1 MNILYNIAMAATG
14 WGMHLASPWHHKAKL
29 TVQGQARTI
38 PYLKETLDPDG
49 GYIWIHAASLGEF
62 EQGRPLIEKIREE
75 QPDAKILLSFY
86 SPSGYEVRK
95 SYDKVDAVC
104 YMPVDTPRRVKE
116 FLDVVR
122 PKMAIFVKYEFWGNF
137 LEQLKQRNVPTY
149 IISSIFRPNQSFF
162 KPWGGMF
169 RKMLGCFSYLYVQ
182 DYESRELLHG
192 IGIDNVTVCGDTRL
206 DRVLQIKAQAKEFPE
221 IAAMTSGDKLTL
233 VMGSSWQPDEDI
245 IIPYFNSHP
254 EMKLIIAPHEF
265 DESRLDAMMARIKRP
280 VARYT
285 KLDQVDDPSQL
296 DCMIIDCFGI
306 LSSLYRYGDVAYVG
320 GGFGSGIHN
329 VPEAAVYGI
338 PVIFGPRH
346 EKFREALE
354 LKECGGGFA
363 INNASQCNDIL
374 DRLLG
379 DTNAL
384 KQAGSAASN
393 YITTHTGA
401 TDRIFN
407 DLFQEKDSK
416 NFVD

>member
-1 MNILYNIAMAATG
+1 MNFLYNIAMAATG
-14 WGMHLASPWHHKAKL
+14 WGMHLASPWHHKARL

-38 PYLKETLDPDG
+38 SYLKETLDPQG

-169 RKMLGCFSYLYVQ
+169 RKMLGFFTHLYVQ
-182 DYESRELLHG
+182 DDESRELLHG

-401 TDRIFN
+401 TDRIYIE
-407 DLFQEKDSK
+407 LFIK
-416 NFVD
+416 

>member
-1 MNILYNIAMAATG
+1 MNLLYNIAMAATG

-29 TVQGQARTI
+29 TVQGQARTV

-104 YMPVDTPRRVKE
+104 YMPVDTPPRVKE
-116 FLDVVR
+116 FLDVVK

-169 RKMLGCFSYLYVQ
+169 RKMLTCFTHLYVQ
-182 DYESRELLHG
+182 DEESRELLHG
-192 IGIDNVTVCGDTRL
+192 IGVDNVTVCGDTRL
-206 DRVLQIKAQAKEFPE
+206 DRVLQIRAQAKEFPA
-221 IAAMTSGDKLTL
+221 ISQMVVGSKNVM

-245 IIPYFNSHP
+245 VIPYFNSHP
-254 EMKLIIAPHEF
+254 EIKLIIAPHEF
-265 DESRLDAMMARIKRP
+265 DENRLEAMMARIKRP

-285 KLDQVDDPSQL
+285 QLEGIDPATL

-306 LSSLYRYGDVAYVG
+306 LSSLYRYGTIAYVG

-338 PVIFGPRH
+338 PVIFGPKH
-346 EKFREALE
+346 EKFKEAVE
-354 LKECGGGFA
+354 LNACGGGFA
-363 INNASQCNDIL
+363 ISDAHQCHEVL
-374 DRLLG
+374 DKFLG
-379 DTNAL
+379 DKQAL
-384 KQAGSAASN
+384 EDAGSAAIN
-393 YITTHTGA
+393 YIEAHTGA
-401 TDRIFN
+401 TQQIYN
-407 DLFQEKDSK
+407 DLF
-416 NFVD
+416 

>member
-1 MNILYNIAMAATG
+1 MSATG
-14 WGMHLASPWHHKAKL
+14 WGLRLASPWHHKARL
-29 TVQGQARTI
+29 TMQGQARTV

-75 QPDAKILLSFY
+75 QPNAKILLSFY

-95 SYDKVDAVC
+95 GYEKVDAVC
-104 YMPVDTPRRVKE
+104 YLPIDTPRRVKA
-116 FLDVVR
+116 FLDIVKPV
-122 PKMAIFVKYEFWGNF
+122 MAIFVKYEFWGNY
-137 LEQLKQRNVPTY
+137 LEQLKSRNVPTY
-149 IISSIFRPNQSFF
+149 IISSIFRPSQVFF

-169 RKMLGCFSYLYVQ
+169 RKMLQCFTHLYVQ
-182 DYESRELLHG
+182 DDESRELLHA
-192 IGIDNVTVCGDTRL
+192 IKVDNVSVCGDTRL
-206 DRVLQIKAQAKEFPE
+206 DRVLQVKAQAQDFPA
-221 IAAMTSGDKLTL
+221 IAAMTAGDRPTL
-233 VMGSSWQPDEDI
+233 VMGSSWEPDEDI

-265 DESRLDAMMARIKRP
+265 DENRLTALMARIERP

-285 KLDQVDDPSQL
+285 QLQGKDPAML
-296 DCMIIDCFGI
+296 DCLIVDCFGI

-354 LKECGGGFA
+354 LKDCGGAFA
-363 INNASQCNDIL
+363 IDNARQCSHTL

-379 DTNAL
+379 DHGAL
-384 KQAGSAASN
+384 KQAGAAASN
-393 YITTHTGA
+393 YINTHTGA
-401 TDRIFN
+401 TERIFKG
-407 DLFQEKDSK
+407 LFRINAQELVSK
-416 NFVD
+416 

>member
-1 MNILYNIAMAATG
+1 MNFLYNIAMAATG

-29 TVQGQARTI
+29 TVQGQARTV

-116 FLDVVR
+116 FLDVVK

-182 DYESRELLHG
+182 DDESRELLHG
-192 IGIDNVTVCGDTRL
+192 IGVDNVTVCGDTRL

-354 LKECGGGFA
+354 LKQCGGAFA
-363 INNASQCNDIL
+363 IDDAQQCHAVL
-374 DRLLG
+374 DRLLS
-379 DTNAL
+379 DNHAL
-384 KQAGSAASN
+384 QQAGSAASN
-393 YITTHTGA
+393 YINTHTGA
-401 TDRIFN
+401 TNRIYQE
-407 DLFQEKDSK
+407 LFLTDKPK
-416 NFVD
+416 R

>member
-1 MNILYNIAMAATG
+1 MNFLYNIAMAATG

-62 EQGRPLIEKIREE
+62 EQGRTLIEKMREE

-116 FLDVVR
+116 FLDVVK

-149 IISSIFRPNQSFF
+149 IISSIFRPNQLFF

-182 DYESRELLHG
+182 DDESRELLHG
-192 IGIDNVTVCGDTRL
+192 IGVDNVTVCGDTRL

-354 LKECGGGFA
+354 LKQCGGAFA
-363 INNASQCNDIL
+363 IDDAQQCHAVL
-374 DRLLG
+374 DRLLS
-379 DTNAL
+379 DNHAL
-384 KQAGSAASN
+384 QQAGSAASN
-393 YITTHTGA
+393 YINTHTGA
-401 TDRIFN
+401 TNRIYQE
-407 DLFQEKDSK
+407 LFLTDKPK
-416 NFVD
+416 R

>member
-1 MNILYNIAMAATG
+1 MNFLYNIAMAATG
-14 WGMHLASPWHHKAKL
+14 WGMHLASPWHHKARL
-29 TVQGQARTI
+29 TVQGQARTLS
-38 PYLKETLDPDG
+38 YLKETLDPQG

-95 SYDKVDAVC
+95 NYDKVDAVC
-104 YMPVDTPRRVKE
+104 YMPLDTPRRVKE
-116 FLDVVR
+116 FLDVVK

-182 DYESRELLHG
+182 DDESRELLHG

-265 DESRLDAMMARIKRP
+265 DESRLEAMMARIKRP

-401 TDRIFN
+401 TDRIYRE
-407 DLFQEKDSK
+407 LFIK
-416 NFVD
+416 

>member
-1 MNILYNIAMAATG
+1 MNFLYNIAMSVTAC
-14 WGMHLASPWHHKAKL
+14 GMRLVSPWHHKAKL
-29 TVQGQARTI
+29 TVQGQKRTI
-38 PYLKETLDPDG
+38 PYLKETLDTDG

-95 SYDKVDAVC
+95 NYDKVDAVC

-116 FLDVVR
+116 FLDVVK

-169 RKMLGCFSYLYVQ
+169 RKMLGCFTHLYVQ
-182 DYESRELLHG
+182 DEESRELLHG
-192 IGIDNVTVCGDTRL
+192 IGVDNVTVCGDTRL
-206 DRVLQIKAQAKEFPE
+206 DRVLQIKAQAKEFPA
-221 IAAMTSGDKLTL
+221 IAQMVDGCKNVM

-245 IIPYFNSHP
+245 VIPYFNSHP

-265 DESRLDAMMARIKRP
+265 DENRLETMMARIKRP

-285 KLDQVDDPSQL
+285 QLEGKDPATL

-306 LSSLYRYGDVAYVG
+306 LSSLYRYGTIAYVG

-338 PVIFGPRH
+338 PVIFGPKY
-346 EKFREALE
+346 EKFKEAVE
-354 LKECGGGFA
+354 LNACGGGFA
-363 INNASQCNDIL
+363 ISNANQCHAIL
-374 DRLLG
+374 DKLIG
-379 DTNAL
+379 DEQAL
-384 KQAGSAASN
+384 KEAGTAASN
-393 YITTHTGA
+393 YIENHTGA
-401 TDRIFN
+401 TRQIYN
-407 DLFQEKDSK
+407 DLF
-416 NFVD
+416 

>member
-1 MNILYNIAMAATG
+1 MNFLYNIAMSATA
-14 WGMHLASPWHHKAKL
+14 WGMRLASPWHHKAKL
-29 TVQGQARTI
+29 TVQGQKRTI
-38 PYLKETLDPDG
+38 PYLKDTLDTDG
-49 GYIWIHAASLGEF
+49 VYIWIHAASLGEF

-95 SYDKVDAVC
+95 NYDKVDAVC

-116 FLDVVR
+116 FLDVVK

-169 RKMLGCFSYLYVQ
+169 RKMLSCFTHLYVQ
-182 DYESRELLHG
+182 DEESRELLHG

-206 DRVLQIKAQAKEFPE
+206 DRVLQIRAQAKEFPA
-221 IAAMTSGDKLTL
+221 ISQMVVGSKNVM

-245 IIPYFNSHP
+245 VIPYFNSHP

-265 DESRLDAMMARIKRP
+265 DENRLEAMMARIKRP

-285 KLDQVDDPSQL
+285 QLEGIDPATL

-306 LSSLYRYGDVAYVG
+306 LSSLYRYGTISYVG

-338 PVIFGPRH
+338 PVIFGPKH
-346 EKFREALE
+346 EKFREAVE
-354 LKECGGGFA
+354 LNACGGGFA
-363 INNASQCNDIL
+363 ISDAHQCHEVL
-374 DRLLG
+374 DKLLG
-379 DTNAL
+379 DKQAL
-384 KQAGSAASN
+384 EDAGSAAIN
-393 YITTHTGA
+393 YIEAHTGA
-401 TDRIFN
+401 TQQIYN
-407 DLFQEKDSK
+407 DLF
-416 NFVD
+416 

>member
-1 MNILYNIAMAATG
+1 MAATG
-14 WGMHLASPWHHKAKL
+14 WGMHLASPWHHKARL

-104 YMPVDTPRRVKE
+104 YMPVDTPRRAKE
-116 FLDVVR
+116 FLDVVK

-182 DYESRELLHG
+182 DDESRELLHG

-265 DESRLDAMMARIKRP
+265 DESRLEAMMTRIKRP

-285 KLDQVDDPSQL
+285 KLTQVDDPSQL

-354 LKECGGGFA
+354 LKECGGAFA
-363 INNASQCNDIL
+363 IDNAQQCNDIL
-374 DRLLG
+374 DHLLG
-379 DTNAL
+379 DNDAL
-384 KQAGSAASN
+384 KQAGNAASN

-401 TDRIFN
+401 TDRIYRE
-407 DLFQEKDSK
+407 LFIK
-416 NFVD
+416 

>member
-1 MNILYNIAMAATG
+1 MNFLYNIAMAATG
-14 WGMHLASPWHHKAKL
+14 WGMRLASPWHRKAQL
-29 TVQGQARTI
+29 TVQGRARTI
-38 PYLKETLDPDG
+38 SYLKETLDPEG

-75 QPDAKILLSFY
+75 QPGAKILLSFY

-95 SYDKVDAVC
+95 HYDKVDAVC

-116 FLDVVR
+116 FLDVVK

-137 LEQLKQRNVPTY
+137 LEQLKSRGVPTY
-149 IISSIFRPNQSFF
+149 IISSIFRESQSFF

-169 RKMLGCFSYLYVQ
+169 RKMLHCFTHLYVQ
-182 DYESRELLHG
+182 DEESRQLLHG

-206 DRVLQIKAQAKEFPE
+206 DRVLQIKAQAKEFPA
-221 IAAMTSGDKLTL
+221 IAQMVGDCRKVL

-245 IIPYFNSHP
+245 VIPYFNSHP

-265 DESRLDAMMARIKRP
+265 DENRLNAMMARIKRP

-285 KLDQVDDPSQL
+285 KLDQVGDPSQL
-296 DCMIIDCFGI
+296 DCIIIDCFGI
-306 LSSLYRYGDVAYVG
+306 LSSLYRYGSIAYVG

-346 EKFREALE
+346 EKFREAVE
-354 LKECGGGFA
+354 LNACGGGFA
-363 INNASQCNDIL
+363 ISNAQQCHEVL
-374 DRLLG
+374 DTLLS
-379 DTNAL
+379 DPDAL
-384 KQAGSAASN
+384 KLAGDASSH
-393 YITTHTGA
+393 YIASHTGA
-401 TDRIFN
+401 TQRIYS
-407 DLFQEKDSK
+407 DLF
-416 NFVD
+416 

>member
-1 MNILYNIAMAATG
+1 MAATG
-14 WGMHLASPWHHKAKL
+14 WGMHLASPWHHKARL
-29 TVQGQARTI
+29 TVQGQARTV

-95 SYDKVDAVC
+95 GYDKVDAVC
-104 YMPVDTPRRVKE
+104 YMPVDTPRRAME
-116 FLDVVR
+116 FLDVVK

-149 IISSIFRPNQSFF
+149 IISSIFRPGQSFF

-169 RKMLGCFSYLYVQ
+169 RKMLGFFTHLYVQ
-182 DYESRELLHG
+182 DEESRELLHG
-192 IGIDNVTVCGDTRL
+192 IGIDDVTVCGDTRL

-221 IAAMTSGDKLTL
+221 IAAMTSGDKFTL

-265 DESRLDAMMARIKRP
+265 DESRLEAMMARIKRP

-354 LKECGGGFA
+354 LKECGGAFA
-363 INNASQCNDIL
+363 INDAQQCHEVL
-374 DRLLG
+374 DWLLG
-379 DTNAL
+379 DTGALNA
-384 KQAGSAASN
+384 AGNAAGD
-393 YITTHTGA
+393 YIATHTGA
-401 TDRIFN
+401 TERIFH
-407 DLFQEKDSK
+407 DLF
-416 NFVD
+416 

>member
-1 MNILYNIAMAATG
+1 MNLLYNIAMAATG

-29 TVQGQARTI
+29 TVQGQARTV

-104 YMPVDTPRRVKE
+104 YMPVDTPPRVKE
-116 FLDVVR
+116 FLDVVK

-182 DYESRELLHG
+182 DDESRELLHG

-363 INNASQCNDIL
+363 INNASQCNDIF

-401 TDRIFN
+401 TERIYIE
-407 DLFQEKDSK
+407 LFIK
-416 NFVD
+416 

>member
-1 MNILYNIAMAATG
+1 MNFLYNIAMAATG
-14 WGMHLASPWHHKAKL
+14 WGMRLASPWHRKAQL
-29 TVQGQARTI
+29 TVQGRARTI
-38 PYLKETLDPDG
+38 SYLKETLDPEG
-49 GYIWIHAASLGEF
+49 GCIWIHAASLGEF

-95 SYDKVDAVC
+95 HYDKVDAVC

-116 FLDVVR
+116 FLDVVK

-137 LEQLKQRNVPTY
+137 LEQLKSRGVPTY
-149 IISSIFRPNQSFF
+149 IISSIFRSSQSFF

-169 RKMLGCFSYLYVQ
+169 RKMLHCFTHLYVQ
-182 DYESRELLHG
+182 DEESRQLLHG

-206 DRVLQIKAQAKEFPE
+206 DRVLQIKAQAKEFPA
-221 IAAMTSGDKLTL
+221 IAQMVGDCRKVL

-245 IIPYFNSHP
+245 VIPYFNSHP

-265 DESRLDAMMARIKRP
+265 DENRLNAMMARIKRP

-285 KLDQVDDPSQL
+285 KLDQADDPSQL
-296 DCMIIDCFGI
+296 DCIIIDCFGI
-306 LSSLYRYGDVAYVG
+306 LSSLYRYGSIAYVG

-346 EKFREALE
+346 EKFREAVE
-354 LKECGGGFA
+354 LNACGGGFA
-363 INNASQCNDIL
+363 ISNAQQCHAVL
-374 DRLLG
+374 DTLLS
-379 DTNAL
+379 DPNAL
-384 KQAGSAASN
+384 KLAGDASSH
-393 YITTHTGA
+393 YIASHTGA
-401 TDRIFN
+401 TQRIYS
-407 DLFQEKDSK
+407 DLF
-416 NFVD
+416 

>member
-1 MNILYNIAMAATG
+1 MNFLYNIAMAATG

-29 TVQGQARTI
+29 TVQGQARTV

-116 FLDVVR
+116 FLDVVK

-182 DYESRELLHG
+182 DDGSRELLHG

-233 VMGSSWQPDEDI
+233 VVGSSWQPDEDI

-265 DESRLDAMMARIKRP
+265 DESRLEAMMARIKRP

-401 TDRIFN
+401 TDRIYRE
-407 DLFQEKDSK
+407 LFIK
-416 NFVD
+416 

>member
-1 MNILYNIAMAATG
+1 MNFLYNIAMAATG

-38 PYLKETLDPDG
+38 PYLIETLDPDG

-95 SYDKVDAVC
+95 NYDKVDAVC
-104 YMPVDTPRRVKE
+104 YMPVDTPGRVKK
-116 FLDVVR
+116 FLDVVK

-169 RKMLGCFSYLYVQ
+169 RKMLGCFTRLYVQ
-182 DYESRELLHG
+182 DEESRRLLHS
-192 IGIDNVTVCGDTRL
+192 IGIDNVTVFGDTRL

-221 IAAMTSGDKLTL
+221 IAAMTAGDKPTL

-265 DESRLDAMMARIKRP
+265 DENRLEAMMARIKRP

-338 PVIFGPRH
+338 PVIFGPRY
-346 EKFREALE
+346 ENFREALDLIVCE
-354 LKECGGGFA
+354 GAFA
-363 INNASQCNDIL
+363 ISDVFQCNDIL

-379 DTNAL
+379 DKEAL
-384 KQAGSAASN
+384 KLAGNAASN

-401 TDRIFN
+401 THRIYQE
-407 DLFQEKDSK
+407 LFLD
-416 NFVD
+416 

>member
-1 MNILYNIAMAATG
+1 MAATG
-14 WGMHLASPWHHKAKL
+14 WGMHLASPWHHKAWL
-29 TVQGQARTI
+29 TVQGQKRTI
-38 PYLKETLDPDG
+38 TYLKETLDPDG

-95 SYDKVDAVC
+95 TYDKVDAVC

-116 FLDVVR
+116 FLDVVK

-137 LEQLKQRNVPTY
+137 LEQLKRRNVPTY
-149 IISSIFRPNQSFF
+149 IISSIFRPGQSFF

-169 RKMLGCFSYLYVQ
+169 RKMLGCFTHLYVQ
-182 DYESRELLHG
+182 DEESRELLHG
-192 IGIDNVTVCGDTRL
+192 IGVDNVTVCGDTRL

-363 INNASQCNDIL
+363 INNASQCNDIF

-401 TDRIFN
+401 TERIYIE
-407 DLFQEKDSK
+407 LFIK
-416 NFVD
+416 

>member
-1 MNILYNIAMAATG
+1 MNLLYNIAMAATG
-14 WGMHLASPWHHKAKL
+14 WGMHLASPWHHKARL
-29 TVQGQARTI
+29 TVQGQARTV

-95 SYDKVDAVC
+95 NYDKVDAVC
-104 YMPVDTPRRVKE
+104 YMPVDTPGRVKK
-116 FLDVVR
+116 FLDVVK

-162 KPWGGMF
+162 KPWGSMF
-169 RKMLGCFSYLYVQ
+169 SKMLGCFTHLYVQ
-182 DYESRELLHG
+182 DDESRELLHG

-221 IAAMTSGDKLTL
+221 IAVMTSGDKLTL

-379 DTNAL
+379 DANAL

-401 TDRIFN
+401 TERIYIE
-407 DLFQEKDSK
+407 LFIK
-416 NFVD
+416 